1 MSKRSLAIIE
11 RAYRGTLEEQYAHI
25 LWLTHALR
33 KMRGDIGLLLRG
45 NTVLYALRH
54 QPHMRL
60 SIGTIVI
67 ETLPHYETALQDLIA
82 DDVRIY
88 VYADDCQRLGITS
101 EQLLPQVQIITL
113 AQFARLCDAYDY
125 IWYW

>member
-1 MSKRSLAIIE
+1 MARRSLAIIE

-33 KMRGDIGLLLRG
+33 KMHGDIGLLLRG
-45 NTVLYALRH
+45 STVLYARQH
-54 QPHMRL
+54 QPVQHL
-60 SIGTIVI
+60 TIGGIRV
-67 ETLPHYETALQDLIA
+67 ETLPHYESALAALIT

-88 VYADDCQRLGITS
+88 AYAADCERLGITS
-101 EQLLPQVQIITL
+101 EQLLPEVQRVTL
-113 AQFARLCDAYDY
+113 PELAHLCSTHDD